1 MALRKKIVK
10 LAKVIGG
17 LTGMLN
23 KIDEN
28 APEYYV
34 LDAMVTDEMADVAI
48 VAGLRKPRT
57 LDYLVE
63 KCGKSKE
70 ETLKLAN
77 QLADLGVF
85 KLCTKNGVDT
95 YMMEVFAPGMLEY
108 MVNHKTLPEQYP
120 VIGKAFEEY
129 TRIRIEPLAPIM
141 KTGKGLVRVVPI
153 EAALEGIEGVKDYER
168 ISYYLELNDRFCV
181 TDCTCRKTRRHM
193 NEGCGHLEHDICM
206 MLGETAEYYIRTGR
220 GREITREEA
229 YELMHKAEINGLV
242 HEVPNIDGVEN
253 APAICNCCSCSCFS
267 MRVATMMNAPDVI
280 RSNYV
285 AEVKPENCVACG
297 QCVEYCNS
305 NALVLGQKLC
315 DSLKPEEKETIS
327 PRDHMWNQDR
337 WNHDYRINRENVAE
351 TGTAPCKTEC
361 PAHIA
366 VQGYIKLAS
375 EGRYLDALELIKK
388 ENPLPA
394 VCGRICPHKCEDAC
408 TRNKIDDPLAIDEI
422 KKFIADQELNAET
435 RFIPEKIQHY
445 DKKIAVIGS
454 GPAGLSCAYYL
465 AVHGYKVTVFEK
477 EAKLGGMLTLGIP
490 AFRLEKNIID
500 AEIDVIRE
508 LGVEFKTGI
517 EVGKDVTLKQLEAE
531 GYEGFYIAIGAQ
543 GGRKLNIEGED
554 ANNVISGVDFLKA
567 VALDTPTKLNGNVV
581 VIGGG
586 NVAIDV
592 ARTAVRTGAETV
604 NMYCLEAR
612 NEMPAL
618 DEEIAEAE
626 SEEIKI
632 NNSWGPKRIVVEN
645 GKVTGVEFKKCISV
659 FDSNHKFSP
668 KYDENNTII
677 VPADFVLLSIGQSIV
692 WDNLL
697 DGVDLERRPNGTVIA
712 DGFTFATNIKNIIA
726 GGDCVTGPNFA
737 INAIAAGKAGAES
750 LHRSVWPGQSL
761 IIGRD
766 RRDYHSIDIDA
777 VELNGGYD
785 ATPRQR
791 PLHIEENEKTFK
803 DTRATFTEEQLK
815 KEANR
820 CLGCGAVQINE
831 EKCLGCGQC
840 VVRCKF
846 DAIHLKRKYNEDG
859 CTFEQLPIKLA
870 PYVVKRAMKIVARPV
885 KDALSGK
892 KEN

>member
-1 MALRKKIVK
+1 
-10 LAKVIGG
+10 
-17 LTGMLN
+17 
-23 KIDEN
+23 
-28 APEYYV
+28 
-34 LDAMVTDEMADVAI
+34 
-48 VAGLRKPRT
+48 
-57 LDYLVE
+57 
-63 KCGKSKE
+63 
-70 ETLKLAN
+70 
-77 QLADLGVF
+77 
-85 KLCTKNGVDT
+85 
-95 YMMEVFAPGMLEY
+95 
-108 MVNHKTLPEQYP
+108 
-120 VIGKAFEEY
+120 
-129 TRIRIEPLAPIM
+129 
-141 KTGKGLVRVVPI
+141 
-153 EAALEGIEGVKDYER
+153 
-168 ISYYLELNDRFCV
+168 
-181 TDCTCRKTRRHM
+181 
-193 NEGCGHLEHDICM
+193 
-206 MLGETAEYYIRTGR
+206 
-220 GREITREEA
+220 
-229 YELMHKAEINGLV
+229 
-242 HEVPNIDGVEN
+242 
-253 APAICNCCSCSCFS
+253 
-267 MRVATMMNAPDVI
+267 MMNAPDVI

-285 AEVKPENCVACG
+285 AEVTPENCVACG

-315 DSLKPEEKETIS
+315 DSLKPEEEETIS

-337 WNHDYRINRENVAE
+337 WNHDYRINRENVAKS
-351 TGTAPCKTEC
+351 GTAPCKTEC

-477 EAKLGGMLTLGIP
+477 EQKLGGMLTLGIP
-490 AFRLEKNIID
+490 SFRLEKNIID

-517 EVGKDVTLKQLEAE
+517 EVGKDVTIKELEE
-531 GYEGFYIAIGAQ
+531 QGYEGFYLAIGAQ

-554 ANNVISGVDFLKA
+554 AENIVSGVDFLKA
-567 VALDTPTKLNGNVV
+567 VALDNPIKLNGNIV

-604 NMYCLEAR
+604 NMFCLESR
-612 NEMPAL
+612 EEMPAL
-618 DEEIAEAE
+618 EEEIAEAE
-626 SEEIKI
+626 AEEIKI
-632 NNSWGPKRIVVEN
+632 NNSYGPKRIIVEN

-659 FDSNHKFSP
+659 FDENHKFNP
-668 KYDENNTII
+668 KYDENDTII

-692 WDNLL
+692 WGNLL
-697 DGVDLERRPNGTVIA
+697 DGIDLECRPNGTVVA

-766 RRDYHSIDIDA
+766 RRDYHSIDINN
-777 VELNGGYD
+777 VELAGGYD
-785 ATPRQR
+785 TTPRQR

-820 CLGCGAVQINE
+820 CLGCGAVQINQ

-885 KDALSGK
+885 KDALTGK
-892 KEN
+892 KDN